1 MRFTRMIIKYFIQ
14 LVSLIPLL
22 ESYKLVELGRSIGS
36 LHGNTFNEVIPET
49 RIIEYRSKFL
59 NIDNINDNFDTDYI
73 LKSDYDK
80 SSACFNNLVILLE
93 LIFSLEQ
100 FKNNLNPIY

>member
-1 MRFTRMIIKYFIQ
+1 MKTFIF
-14 LVSLIPLL
+14 
-22 ESYKLVELGRSIGS
+22 R
-36 LHGNTFNEVIPET
+36 
-49 RIIEYRSKFL
+49 L
-59 NIDNINDNFDTDYI
+59 NQI

-100 FKNNLNPIY
+100 FKNNLNPSY